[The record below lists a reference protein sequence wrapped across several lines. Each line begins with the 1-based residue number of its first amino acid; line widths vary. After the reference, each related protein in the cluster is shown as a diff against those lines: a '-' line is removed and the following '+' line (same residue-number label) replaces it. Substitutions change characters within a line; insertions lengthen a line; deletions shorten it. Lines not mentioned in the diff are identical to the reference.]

1 MIRNQYNDKRERIGY
16 WEVYLDSGN
25 PWYKGNYDNGIQDG
39 YWEVYWDSGN
49 PWYKGNYDN
58 GIQDG
63 YWEFYIENKVYKEAY
78 FI

>member
-1 MIRNQYNDKRERIGY
+1 MIRNQYNDKRERI
-16 WEVYLDSGN
+16 
-25 PWYKGNYDNGIQDG
+25 G